1 MMPHSLEDR
10 LIVVTGASRGIGY
23 HTALACA
30 KAGAHV
36 IAVARTVGGLE
47 ELDDAIKVEGGQATL
62 VPLDLKDME
71 AIDRLGAALY
81 DRWGRLDGLV
91 GNAGIL
97 GTISPVGHI
106 EPKVWDEVMTV
117 NVTANWRLLRSFD
130 PLLRLSDSGR
140 AVFITSGAAQKCKPF
155 WGAYSTT
162 KAALN
167 ALVKTYAAENVN
179 FNIRA
184 NLFSPGPV
192 RTAMRAQ
199 AVPGEDPASLPMPQD
214 LCPNIISMLT
224 SDFNKTGQIFDFQSQ
239 SFFEI

>member
-1 MMPHSLEDR
+1 MTNALQDR
-10 LIVVTGASRGIGY
+10 LVVVTGASRGIGY
-23 HTALACA
+23 HAALAAA

-36 IAVARTVGGLE
+36 VAIARTVGGLE
-47 ELDDAIKVEGGQATL
+47 DLDDAIKAEGGQATL

-81 DRWGRLDGLV
+81 ERWGKLDGLI

-106 EPKVWDEVMTV
+106 EPKVWDEAMLI

-130 PLLRLSDSGR
+130 PLLRQSDAGR
-140 AVFITSGAAQKCKPF
+140 AVFVTSGAAQKCKPF

-167 ALVKTYAAENVN
+167 ALVKTYATENVN

-184 NLFSPGPV
+184 NVFSPGPV

-199 AVPGEDPASLPMPQD
+199 AVPGEDPNTLPTPRDVAPD
-214 LCPNIISMLT
+214 LISMIFP
-224 SDFNKTGQIFDFQSQ
+224 DFNKTAQCFDFKEKSW
-239 SFFEI
+239 SDI